1 MNKWDNRFMQMA
13 ALIASFSKDP
23 STQVGAVITQG
34 RKIISLG
41 FNGAPSGVR
50 EPTERDVKILRT
62 LHAEVNA
69 VLFAARDLRDCTI
82 YVTHP
87 PCAQCAA
94 LIIQTGIRRVVF
106 APPSD
111 DFLSRW
117 RENHVEATRMFN
129 EAGVTVELAEC
140 EGVPA

>member
-41 FNGAPSGVR
+41 FNGAPSGVL

-117 RENHVEATRMFN
+117 RENHVEAMRMFN
-129 EAGVTVELAEC
+129 EAGVTVDLAEC
-140 EGVPA
+140 EGVTP

>member
-50 EPTERDVKILRT
+50 EPTDRDMKILRT

-94 LIIQTGIRRVVF
+94 LIIQTGIRHVVF

-117 RENHVEATRMFN
+117 CENHVEAMRMFN
-129 EAGVTVELAEC
+129 EAGVTVDLAEC
-140 EGVPA
+140 EGVTS

>member
-34 RKIISLG
+34 RKIISPG

-117 RENHVEATRMFN
+117 RENHVEAMRMFS